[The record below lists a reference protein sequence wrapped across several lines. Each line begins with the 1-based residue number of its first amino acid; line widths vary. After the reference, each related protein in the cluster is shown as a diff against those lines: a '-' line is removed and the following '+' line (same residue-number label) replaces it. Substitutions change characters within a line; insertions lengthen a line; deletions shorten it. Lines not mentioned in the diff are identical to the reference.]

1 MEMNRKRKRGRR
13 CDVTPSPPP
22 LMKSEKAQMA
32 GEKEMGGKKCVCVGG
47 GVEKEEREKECGEEN
62 QVGRFNKH
70 VNTTLD

>member
-1 MEMNRKRKRGRR
+1 
-13 CDVTPSPPP
+13 
-22 LMKSEKAQMA
+22 MKSEKAQMA
-32 GEKEMGGKKCVCVGG
+32 GEKEMGGKKCVCVGGG